1 MSDKETDNVEEG
13 VPQPTPYRNPSYFME
28 QASELEEED
37 QDSQEI
43 DTDEEVEASE
53 ATQEDG
59 DIPVSDEEEETFLTR
74 KDKPHNFK
82 KRYDDLKKHY
92 DKRLDQWKLEKG
104 NYEERLKVEERKS
117 QLKLPKTEEELEV
130 FKQQYP
136 DVYAVVETVSH
147 MQADDRVR
155 IVENKIED
163 LKKQEHELIVQ
174 NAEQELIN
182 LQPDFLKL
190 REDEKFITWLAEQ
203 PESISDGIY
212 KNRTDA
218 RWAARVIDLYKSDS
232 GVRKKSKP
240 RRSAAEAVS
249 KTSKGNP
256 PSTDTDELNFRA
268 SDIAKMKPWEFVQHE
283 AEIDKA
289 QREGRIIQDL

>member
-1 MSDKETDNVEEG
+1 MSDTDTDNVEEG
-13 VPQPTPYRNPSYFME
+13 VTQPTPYRNPSYFME

-37 QDSQEI
+37 QDSQET

-53 ATQEDG
+53 ATQEDE
-59 DIPVSDEEEETFLTR
+59 DNPASDEEETFLAR

-92 DKRLDQWKLEKG
+92 DKKLDQWKLEKG
-104 NYEERLKVEERKS
+104 NYEERLKTETRKS
-117 QLKLPKTEEELEV
+117 QLKLPKTEEELDV

-174 NAEQELIN
+174 NAEQELVN
-182 LQPDFLKL
+182 LQPDFPSL
-190 REDEKFITWLAEQ
+190 REDEKFTKWLAEQ

-218 RWAARVIDLYKSDS
+218 RWAARVIDLYKADT
-232 GVRKKSKP
+232 GVRKKSKT

-249 KTSKGNP
+249 RTSKGTP
-256 PSTDTDELNFRA
+256 PPADTDEQSFRA
-268 SDIAKMKPWEFVQHE
+268 SDIAKMKPWEFEQYE

-289 QREGRIIQDL
+289 HKEGRVIQDL

>member
-1 MSDKETDNVEEG
+1 MTDADIDNVEEG

-43 DTDEEVEASE
+43 DTDEEVEASQ
-53 ATQEDG
+53 ATQEDEDNSG
-59 DIPVSDEEEETFLTR
+59 SDEEETFLAR
-74 KDKPHNFK
+74 KDKPHDFK

-104 NYEERLKVEERKS
+104 NYEERLKTETRKS
-117 QLKLPKTEEELEV
+117 QLKLPKTEEELET

-174 NAEQELIN
+174 NAEQELIT
-182 LQPDFLKL
+182 LQPDFPTLK
-190 REDEKFITWLAEQ
+190 EDKKFVTWLADQ

-218 RWAARVIDLYKSDS
+218 RWAARVIDLYKADT
-232 GVRKKSKP
+232 GVRKKSKTK
-240 RRSAAEAVS
+240 RSASEAVS
-249 KTSKGNP
+249 RTSRGDP
-256 PSTDTDELNFRA
+256 PTTDAGEMSFRA
-268 SDIAKMKPWEFVQHE
+268 SDIAKMKPWEFEQHE
-283 AEIDKA
+283 VEIDKA
-289 QREGRIIQDL
+289 HREGRVIQDL

>member
-1 MSDKETDNVEEG
+1 MTDADTDNVEEG

-37 QDSQEI
+37 QDSQET
-43 DTDEEVEASE
+43 DTDEEVEAST
-53 ATQEDG
+53 ATQEDEDNSG
-59 DIPVSDEEEETFLTR
+59 SDEEETFLAR

-104 NYEERLKVEERKS
+104 NYEERLKVETRKS
-117 QLKLPKTEEELEV
+117 QLTLPKTEEELET

-174 NAEQELIN
+174 NAEQELVT
-182 LQPDFLKL
+182 LQPDFPNLKG
-190 REDEKFITWLAEQ
+190 DEKFVTWLADQ
-203 PESISDGIY
+203 PENISDGIY

-218 RWAARVIDLYKSDS
+218 RWAARVIALYKADT
-232 GVRKKSKP
+232 GVRKKSKTK
-240 RRSAAEAVS
+240 RSAAEAVS
-249 KTSKGNP
+249 KTSRGDP
-256 PSTDTDELNFRA
+256 PSADTGEMSFRA
-268 SDIAKMKPWEFVQHE
+268 SDIAKMKSWEFEQHE

-289 QREGRIIQDL
+289 HREGRVIQDL

>member
-1 MSDKETDNVEEG
+1 MSDTDTDNVEEG
-13 VPQPTPYRNPSYFME
+13 VTQPTPYRNPSYFME

-37 QDSQEI
+37 QDSQET

-53 ATQEDG
+53 ATQEDE
-59 DIPVSDEEEETFLTR
+59 DNSASDEEETFLAR

-92 DKRLDQWKLEKG
+92 DKKLDQWKLEKG
-104 NYEERLKVEERKS
+104 NYEERLKTETRKS

-174 NAEQELIN
+174 NAEQELVN
-182 LQPDFLKL
+182 LQPDFPSL
-190 REDEKFITWLAEQ
+190 REDEKFTKWLADQ

-218 RWAARVIDLYKSDS
+218 RWAARVIDLYKADT
-232 GVRKKSKP
+232 GVRKKSKT

-249 KTSKGNP
+249 RTSKGTP
-256 PSTDTDELNFRA
+256 PPADTDEQSFRA
-268 SDIAKMKPWEFVQHE
+268 SDIAKMKPWEFEQYE

-289 QREGRIIQDL
+289 HKEGRVIQDL

>member
-1 MSDKETDNVEEG
+1 MTDTDTDTVAEG
-13 VPQPTPYRNPSYFME
+13 VTQPTPYRNPSYFME

-37 QDSQEI
+37 QDSQET

-53 ATQEDG
+53 ATQEDE
-59 DIPVSDEEEETFLTR
+59 DNPASDEEETFLAR

-82 KRYDDLKKHY
+82 KRYDDLKTHY
-92 DKRLDQWKLEKG
+92 DKKLDQWKLEKG
-104 NYEERLKVEERKS
+104 NYEERLKTETRKS

-174 NAEQELIN
+174 NAEQELVN
-182 LQPDFLKL
+182 LQPDFPSL
-190 REDEKFITWLAEQ
+190 REDEKFTKWLADQ

-218 RWAARVIDLYKSDS
+218 RWAARVIDLYKADT
-232 GVRKKSKP
+232 GVRKKSKT

-249 KTSKGNP
+249 RTSKGTP
-256 PSTDTDELNFRA
+256 PPADTDEQSFRA
-268 SDIAKMKPWEFVQHE
+268 SDIAKMKPWEFEQYE

-289 QREGRIIQDL
+289 HKEGRVIQDL

>member
-1 MSDKETDNVEEG
+1 MSDTDTDNVEEG
-13 VPQPTPYRNPSYFME
+13 VTQPTPYRNPSYFME

-37 QDSQEI
+37 QDSQET

-53 ATQEDG
+53 ATQEDEN
-59 DIPVSDEEEETFLTR
+59 IPASDEEEETFLAR
-74 KDKPHNFK
+74 KDKPHNYK

-92 DKRLDQWKLEKG
+92 DKKLDQWKLEKG
-104 NYEERLKVEERKS
+104 NYEERLKTETRKS

-174 NAEQELIN
+174 NAEQELVN
-182 LQPDFLKL
+182 LQPDFPSL
-190 REDEKFITWLAEQ
+190 REDGKFTKWLAEQ

-218 RWAARVIDLYKSDS
+218 RWAARVIDLYKADT
-232 GVRKKSKP
+232 GVRKKSKT

-249 KTSKGNP
+249 RTSKGTP
-256 PSTDTDELNFRA
+256 PPADTDEQSFRA
-268 SDIAKMKPWEFVQHE
+268 SDIAKMKPWEFEQHE

-289 QREGRIIQDL
+289 HKEGRVIQDL